1 MMPKASL
8 TLLSALVLAGHAKA
22 ESAPLT
28 QKALR
33 PAIEN
38 YLKEK
43 GNFCLNKYDWPIE
56 VRDSDRPNR
65 TRDAIQMPALEKVGL
80 VTASR
85 GDPGLTRYELTE
97 EGRKYYRT
105 QKIVMHRP
113 GDQSVEHSGDLCA
126 AKLVL
131 DQVVSWEAPREANAA
146 QSGAAPQRADHG
158 TQLIV
163 KYTYKVVSAPDWT
176 RDPQVAKAFPMM
188 RRIFDGA
195 GSQELEQRV
204 TWSGRR
210 WVAVTP

>member
-8 TLLSALVLAGHAKA
+8 TLIAALALAGHAKA
-22 ESAPLT
+22 ASAPLT

-33 PAIEN
+33 PAIES

-56 VRDSDRPNR
+56 VQDGDRPNG

-85 GDPGLTRYELTE
+85 GEPGLTRYELTK

-105 QKIVMHRP
+105 QKIVIHRP

-131 DQVVSWEAPREANAA
+131 DRVVSWDAPRETSAA
-146 QSGAAPQRADHG
+146 QSAAAPQSADHD
-158 TQLIV
+158 TQVIV
-163 KYTYKVVSAPDWT
+163 RYTYKVVSAPDWT
-176 RDPQVAKAFPMM
+176 RDPEVAKAFPMM

-195 GSQELEQRV
+195 GSQELEQSV

-210 WVAVTP
+210 WEAVTP